1 MKTIRRGVFE
11 TNSSSTHSIT
21 IVSEEEFEQWKNGK
35 LLHDPWNNEL
45 VSIPDEDH
53 NEITDHDEELETYSD
68 WEDNESEVYVEKHT
82 TKNGDKIV
90 VFGTYGYDS

>member
-1 MKTIRRGVFE
+1 MKTIRRCVFE

-21 IVSEEEFEQWKNGK
+21 IVSEEEFEQWENGK

-45 VSIPDEDH
+45 VPIPDE
-53 NEITDHDEELETYSD
+53 NDEDLETYSD
-68 WEDNESEVYVEKHT
+68 WEDNDSETFITKYT

-90 VFGTYGYDS
+90 AFGTYGYDS

>member
-1 MKTIRRGVFE
+1 MKTIRRCVFE

-21 IVSEEEFEQWKNGK
+21 IVSEEEFELWKNGK

-45 VSIPDEDH
+45 VSIPDE
-53 NEITDHDEELETYSD
+53 NDEDLETYSD
-68 WEDNESEVYVEKHT
+68 WEDNDSETFITKYT

-90 VFGTYGYDS
+90 AFGTYGCDS